1 MKTRC
6 IVKIDWKGGKTAA
19 AALEA
24 IDRRLN
30 IELHLPANYHHALCA
45 HLYPEPEPTRHQII
59 DVTGGA
65 ELLCEIARINGLIEI
80 AGLAQAASQAR
91 AQVQVLSPSPKVVIT
106 VPVTT
111 PDG

>member
-1 MKTRC
+1 MKTNS

-19 AALEA
+19 AARTA

-30 IELHLPANYHHALCA
+30 VELSLPANYHHALSA
-45 HLYPEPEPTRHQII
+45 QLYPKSEPARPPII

-65 ELLCEIARINGLIEI
+65 ELLFEIARINGLIEI
-80 AGLAQAASQAR
+80 AGLAQAASETGAR
-91 AQVQVLSPSPKVVIT
+91 VQVLSPSPKVAIT
-106 VPVTT
+106 FPA